1 MRIVSLLPA
10 ATEWVCTLGGECLL
24 VGRSHACDYPVSVA
38 TVPRVTSPTYVEH
51 TDSAAIDAA
60 VSRHVQQGLSLYHVD
75 VERLRALQPDLIL
88 TQDQC
93 DVCAVAFDDLKEAL
107 SAWLGSQPA
116 ILSMHPRSVK
126 QVMDMGLRIGR
137 AIERSREAMDV
148 IGTAERELH
157 QLRSALGLNKKTD
170 TNKLPRVVCIEWL
183 EPLMTAGHWMPDV
196 IELAGGKALL
206 AEAGSVSAYVAWEDI
221 RTADPDVLLITPCGF
236 TLEQTHRDLHY
247 LTKRSGWGNL
257 RAVRNG
263 RVYCFDGNAYF
274 NRPGPRIYRSIAL
287 VAQALYGEAAQPWIA
302 PIEAWEMQ
310 SLDALMLKTP

>member
-10 ATEWVCTLGGECLL
+10 ATEWVCALGGERLL
-24 VGRSHACDYPVSVA
+24 VGRSHACDYPPSVA
-38 TVPRVTSPTYVEH
+38 GVPALTSPSFTEH
-51 TDSAAIDAA
+51 VDSAAIDAE

-75 VERLRALQPDLIL
+75 MEWLRALQPDLIL

-93 DVCAVAFDDLKEAL
+93 DVCAIALDDLKAILASWMGSKPTLL
-107 SAWLGSQPA
+107 SA
-116 ILSMHPRSVK
+116 HPRSVK

-137 AIERSREAMDV
+137 AIERSREAMEV
-148 IGTAERELH
+148 IGKAERDLH
-157 QLRSALGLNKKTD
+157 QLRNALGLSKKTD
-170 TNKLPRVVCIEWL
+170 ANKLPQVVCIEWL

-206 AEAGSVSAYVAWEDI
+206 AEAGSDSSYMAWEDI

-236 TLEQTHRDLHY
+236 TLEQTRRDLHY
-247 LTKRSGWGNL
+247 LTNRPGWHDL
-257 RAVRNG
+257 RAVRTG
-263 RVYCFDGNAYF
+263 CVYCFDGNAYF

-287 VAQALYGEAAQPWIA
+287 VAQALYGAAAQPWIA

-310 SLDALMLKTP
+310 ALDTLTRKTP